1 MPEQTPEQASNDASA
16 LADRDHLNMVNFE
29 PLQPHKES
37 QLANQSKM
45 LASAEQI
52 QDSSNLKNSV
62 QVSAFGDAHM
72 RQQMTV
78 QKPSNGLNSDHLQK
92 SATTNTQTIRVS
104 LNSVHH
110 YTPVN
115 KNGGVSDV
123 DDLSDKFTPDSS
135 TTAQLKK
142 LQNIDGVS
150 SLKSSRRSKLQ
161 AKEQTKIRKVLPP
174 AQQQVAVEQMIE

>member
-1 MPEQTPEQASNDASA
+1 M
-16 LADRDHLNMVNFE
+16 L
-29 PLQPHKES
+29 
-37 QLANQSKM
+37 
-45 LASAEQI
+45 LASAEQA
-52 QDSSNLKNSV
+52 QDPSSLKNSV
-62 QVSAFGDAHM
+62 QVSAFGDALT

-123 DDLSDKFTPDSS
+123 DDDGDLSDKFTPDNS

-150 SLKSSRRSKLQ
+150 SLKSGRRAKLQ
-161 AKEQTKIRKVLPP
+161 TKEQAKIRKVLPP
-174 AQQQVAVEQMIE
+174 AQQQVAVEQMIENVQIKKQPSTMQ